1 MLFDFDLVRL
11 RPDCV
16 TIIQTSAAELQTL
29 AAKGHRGKSFSGYLG
44 ADDIGE
50 REGACYLMIL

>member
-50 REGACYLMIL
+50 REGATFV